1 MKLTIEQW
9 LHKAKKDGYEW
20 ADMAMEN
27 FEEYQFIK
35 KPNLDIVNKDYLYE
49 KLSEAIV
56 NAFLWNN
63 ALHKGDNGG
72 NYWRDI
78 CDNLQENGK

>member
-1 MKLTIEQW
+1 MELTIEEW

-35 KPNLDIVNKDYLYE
+35 KPNLDIGNKDYLY
-49 KLSEAIV
+49 
-56 NAFLWNN
+56 
-63 ALHKGDNGG
+63 
-72 NYWRDI
+72 
-78 CDNLQENGK
+78 